1 MSNTTSLKVGQV
13 VWTRDLNLEAKLNHL
28 EVEWDWRSGIRLA
41 DVYFDR
47 NPSRLAAKVD
57 NDRAFD
63 IAFKIV
69 ETGLELPGLLLS
81 ETNKKLECLGGFH
94 RSTGCKEA
102 GIKTVDGYVVT
113 GIGRSTRFQL
123 AVIDNAFE
131 GSGLSVEERLERAV
145 EEIRRLRD
153 NQEPVDIKV
162 MADNLSLEFKKLKRK
177 VSAGD
182 FRTLMSQPDT
192 FVPGGEKLPEG
203 VLESLYGAF
212 NGRSISQPIV
222 LEAAGLMTR
231 VEKPTSVLLEQVLK
245 RVREVKPFD
254 ENNQRLELKK
264 IEGELRA
271 TAEAKKKQKA
281 EGWTG
286 RRQPTA
292 DALLMGE
299 LSRCFKATEALDK
312 ADLKDLLKGDKR
324 DAFKTLATNLRNRLS
339 KALRSVE
346 E

>member
-1 MSNTTSLKVGQV
+1 MSNATALKAGHV
-13 VWTRDLNLEAKLNHL
+13 VWTRNLNLEAKLNHL
-28 EVEWDWRSGIRLA
+28 EVEWDWRTGIRLT
-41 DVYFDR
+41 DIYFDR

-57 NDRAFD
+57 QDRAFD

-102 GIKTVDGYVVT
+102 NVKTVDGYVVT

-123 AVIDNAFE
+123 SVIDNAFE

-153 NQEPVDIKV
+153 NQEPVDLDV
-162 MADNLSLEFKKLKRK
+162 MAENLSLEVKKLKRK
-177 VSAGD
+177 VSASE

-192 FVPGGEKLPEG
+192 FVPGGDKLPEG
-203 VLESLYGAF
+203 VMETLNHAF
-212 NGRSISQPIV
+212 NGRSVSQPIV
-222 LEAAGLMTR
+222 LDVARLMTR
-231 VEKPTSVLLEQVLK
+231 VDKPTSVMLDTVFK

-254 ENNQRLELKK
+254 ETTQRAELHK
-264 IEGELRA
+264 IEGELKAA
-271 TAEAKKKQKA
+271 TESKKKQKA
-281 EGWTG
+281 EGGTT
-286 RRQPTA
+286 RQKPTA
-292 DALLMGE
+292 DALIIGE
-299 LSRCFKATEALDK
+299 LTRCWNATEALDK
-312 ADLKDLLKGDKR
+312 ADLKDLFKGDKR
-324 DAFKTLATNLRNRLS
+324 EAFVKVATNLRNRLS